1 MSATQDLDDDRPDRY
16 LAPEDV
22 CRLVPGMTRANLA
35 QLRFRGAGPLYRKP
49 TPKTVVYL
57 ESEVIA
63 WVESTVRRG
72 TSEALSA

>member
-1 MSATQDLDDDRPDRY
+1 MTDLQKMDDERPDRY

-22 CRLVPGMTRANLA
+22 CQLIPGMTRANLA
-35 QLRFRGAGPLYRKP
+35 QLRFRGAGPRFRKP

-57 ESEVIA
+57 ESEVIE

-72 TSEALSA
+72 TGEALSA